1 MRQGSFFPPVRA
13 PFRPFPA
20 LWAAFSDEPEI
31 IAILDAPPGFAFL
44 DDAGRTLAIRGKD
57 AARAFIRPDNPAAGS

>member
-1 MRQGSFFPPVRA
+1 MRRPPGPLFNQFST

-31 IAILDAPPGFAFL
+31 IAALDGAPSFAFL
-44 DDAGRTLAIRGKD
+44 DDAGRTLAVWGKER
-57 AARAFIRPDNPAAGS
+57 ARAFIRPEG